1 MTTTIS
7 PQTVIDFAEIRFDQ
21 CQSEFK
27 ANPNSVNWK
36 KLLSAMFIHQQVQYT
51 AHRAGMNDIFELCEK
66 LAECEHVGQWGN
78 VISTETTGVDLLTA
92 LREYAVF

>member
-1 MTTTIS
+1 MKTTIA
-7 PQTVIDFAEIRFDQ
+7 PATVIDFAEVRFDQ

-36 KLLSAMFIHQQVQYT
+36 KLLSAMLIHQQVQYT
-51 AHRAGMNDIFELCEK
+51 AHRAGMNDIFALCEK
-66 LAECEHVGQWGN
+66 LAECEHVGEWN
-78 VISTETTGVDLLTA
+78 NIISTETTGKNLMTA

>member
-66 LAECEHVGQWGN
+66 LAECEHVGEWN
-78 VISTETTGVDLLTA
+78 NIISTETTGMNLLSA